1 MLRRIL
7 FGGVTILM
15 LLGVPSLGRAQV
27 SVNIG
32 INLPAPPQ
40 LVPVPATPVM
50 YAPAVGANYFFYGV
64 NTTYSPTTAGT
75 SVAGTTVR
83 GLSSRPSSFRGQS

>member
-1 MLRRIL
+1 MVRRMLI
-7 FGGVTILM
+7 GGITSLM
-15 LLGVPSLGRAQV
+15 LIGLPSLGHAQV
-27 SVNIG
+27 SVSIG

-40 LVPVPATPVM
+40 LVPLPATPVM
-50 YAPAVGANYFFYGV
+50 YAPAVGANYFFYAV

-75 SVAGTTVR
+75 SAAGTTVR